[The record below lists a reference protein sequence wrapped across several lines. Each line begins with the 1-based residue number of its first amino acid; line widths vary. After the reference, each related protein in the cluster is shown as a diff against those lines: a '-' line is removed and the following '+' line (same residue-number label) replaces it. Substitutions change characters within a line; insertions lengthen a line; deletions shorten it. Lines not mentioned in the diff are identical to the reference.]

1 VEYTKPVI
9 LESQAAIE
17 VIQGTK
23 ASGHPDVVEQGN
35 PIPSNSAYETGD

>member
-1 VEYTKPVI
+1 MEYTKPVI

-23 ASGHPDVVEQGN
+23 QSGHPDVVQPTN
-35 PIPSNSAYETGD
+35 PIPSNSAYEVSE